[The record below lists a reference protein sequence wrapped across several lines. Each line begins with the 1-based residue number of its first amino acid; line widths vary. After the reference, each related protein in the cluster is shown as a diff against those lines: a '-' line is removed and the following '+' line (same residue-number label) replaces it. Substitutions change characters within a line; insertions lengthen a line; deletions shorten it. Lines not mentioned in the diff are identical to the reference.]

1 MSMIDEIYGGT
12 VGTQMASNK
21 PVFELIHVNDIRP
34 NKLNFFHIYDEEVQA
49 LANEIERE
57 NVNNGRV
64 YYQEDSDGKHYTLIG
79 GETRYRALLLLYNEG
94 RHDGMFP
101 MYIVRKPE
109 SEVEELSMIMGDNHQ
124 RYLSEED
131 KRVIIQNYEKVYEHY
146 KQKDKE
152 LDRQIKSAENPLQA
166 ELLEEKRC
174 IQKGTS
180 KRDWIVT
187 KTNFIN
193 RDGTNI
199 SGRQVQKYLTGE
211 FSGKEQKKEPAKK
224 PKEKATSESTNAIK
238 EVLKAVKQHLV
249 DVTDAGINITEKKL
263 TITYA
268 NIYDLDRILG
278 ALKDDEELNH
288 ITSSFIRAERSK

>member
-1 MSMIDEIYGGT
+1 MIDEIYDGRT
-12 VGTQMASNK
+12 VGAQMASNK
-21 PVFELIHVNDIRP
+21 PVFKLIHVKDIRP

-64 YYQEDSDGKHYTLIG
+64 YFQEDTDGKHYTLIG
-79 GETRYRALLLLYNEG
+79 GETRYRALLLLYQEG

-109 SEVEELSMIMGDNHQ
+109 SEVEEMAMIMGDNHQ
-124 RYLSEED
+124 RYLSEDD

-146 KQKDKE
+146 KIKDKE
-152 LDRQIKSAENPLQA
+152 LDRQIKSADPLRA
-166 ELLEEKRC
+166 ELLEEKRY

-180 KRDWIVT
+180 KRDWIAM

-211 FSGKEQKKEPAKK
+211 FSEKEPKKEPAKK
-224 PKEKATSESTNAIK
+224 QKIASGTTDAIK
-238 EVLKAVKQHLV
+238 EILKEVKQHII
-249 DVTDAGINITEKKL
+249 DVTDAGVTISEKKL

-268 NIYDLDRILG
+268 NIFDLDRILI
-278 ALKDDEELNH
+278 ALKEDEELNH
-288 ITSSFIRAERSK
+288 LTTAFIRAERSK

>member
-1 MSMIDEIYGGT
+1 MSMIDEIYDGRT
-12 VGTQMASNK
+12 VGAQMASNK
-21 PVFELIHVNDIRP
+21 PVFKLIHVKDIRP

-64 YYQEDSDGKHYTLIG
+64 YFQEDTDGKHYTLIG
-79 GETRYRALLLLYNEG
+79 GETRYRALLLLYQEG

-109 SEVEELSMIMGDNHQ
+109 SEVEEMAMIMGDNHQ
-124 RYLSEED
+124 RYLSEDD

-146 KQKDKE
+146 KIKDKE
-152 LDRQIKSAENPLQA
+152 LDRQIKSADPLRA
-166 ELLEEKRC
+166 ELLEEKRY

-180 KRDWIVT
+180 KRDWIAM

-211 FSGKEQKKEPAKK
+211 FSGKEPKKEPAKK
-224 PKEKATSESTNAIK
+224 QKTASGTTDAIK
-238 EVLKAVKQHLV
+238 EILKEVKQHII
-249 DVTDAGINITEKKL
+249 DVTDAGVTISEKKL

-268 NIYDLDRILG
+268 NIFDLDRILI
-278 ALKDDEELNH
+278 ALKEDEELNH
-288 ITSSFIRAERSK
+288 LTTAFIRAERSK

>member
-1 MSMIDEIYGGT
+1 MIDEIYDGRT
-12 VGTQMASNK
+12 VGAQMASNK
-21 PVFELIHVNDIRP
+21 PVFKLIHVKDIRP

-64 YYQEDSDGKHYTLIG
+64 YFQEDTDGKHYTLIG
-79 GETRYRALLLLYNEG
+79 GETRYRALLLLYQEG
-94 RHDGMFP
+94 QHDGMFP

-109 SEVEELSMIMGDNHQ
+109 SEVEEMAMIMGDNHQ
-124 RYLSEED
+124 RYLSEDD

-146 KQKDKE
+146 KIKDKE
-152 LDRQIKSAENPLQA
+152 LDRQIKSADPLRA
-166 ELLEEKRC
+166 ELLEEKRY

-180 KRDWIVT
+180 KRDWIAM

-211 FSGKEQKKEPAKK
+211 FSGKEPKKEPAKK
-224 PKEKATSESTNAIK
+224 QKTASGTTDAIK
-238 EVLKAVKQHLV
+238 EILKEVKQHII
-249 DVTDAGINITEKKL
+249 DVTDAGVTISEKKL

-268 NIYDLDRILG
+268 NIFDLDRILI
-278 ALKDDEELNH
+278 ALKEDEELNH
-288 ITSSFIRAERSK
+288 LTTAFIRAERSK

>member
-1 MSMIDEIYGGT
+1 MSMIDEIYDGT
-12 VGTQMASNK
+12 VGEQMASKK

-79 GETRYRALLLLYNEG
+79 GETRYRALLLLYKEG

-109 SEVEELSMIMGDNHQ
+109 SEVEEMAMIMGDNHQ

-152 LDRQIKSAENPLQA
+152 LDRQIKSAGSPLQV

-180 KRDWIVT
+180 KRDWIAT

-193 RDGTNI
+193 RDGT
-199 SGRQVQKYLTGE
+199 KTG
-211 FSGKEQKKEPAKK
+211 
-224 PKEKATSESTNAIK
+224 N
-238 EVLKAVKQHLV
+238 
-249 DVTDAGINITEKKL
+249 
-263 TITYA
+263 
-268 NIYDLDRILG
+268 
-278 ALKDDEELNH
+278 
-288 ITSSFIRAERSK
+288 

>member
-1 MSMIDEIYGGT
+1 MIDEIYDGRT
-12 VGTQMASNK
+12 VGAQMASNK
-21 PVFELIHVNDIRP
+21 PVFKLIHVKDIRP

-64 YYQEDSDGKHYTLIG
+64 YFQEDTDGKHYTLIG
-79 GETRYRALLLLYNEG
+79 GETRYRALLLLYQEG

-109 SEVEELSMIMGDNHQ
+109 SEVEEMAMIMGDNHQ
-124 RYLSEED
+124 RYLSEDD

-146 KQKDKE
+146 KIKDKE
-152 LDRQIKSAENPLQA
+152 LDRQIKSADPLRA
-166 ELLEEKRC
+166 ELLEEKRY

-180 KRDWIVT
+180 KRDWIAM

-211 FSGKEQKKEPAKK
+211 FSGKEPKKEPAKK
-224 PKEKATSESTNAIK
+224 QKTASGTTDAIK
-238 EVLKAVKQHLV
+238 EILKEVKQHII
-249 DVTDAGINITEKKL
+249 DVTDAGVTISEKKL

-268 NIYDLDRILG
+268 NIFDLDRILI
-278 ALKDDEELNH
+278 ALKEDEELNH
-288 ITSSFIRAERSK
+288 LTTAFIRAERSK

>member
-1 MSMIDEIYGGT
+1 M
-12 VGTQMASNK
+12 
-21 PVFELIHVNDIRP
+21 
-34 NKLNFFHIYDEEVQA
+34 
-49 LANEIERE
+49 
-57 NVNNGRV
+57 
-64 YYQEDSDGKHYTLIG
+64 
-79 GETRYRALLLLYNEG
+79 
-94 RHDGMFP
+94 
-101 MYIVRKPE
+101 
-109 SEVEELSMIMGDNHQ
+109 
-124 RYLSEED
+124 
-131 KRVIIQNYEKVYEHY
+131 
-146 KQKDKE
+146 
-152 LDRQIKSAENPLQA
+152 
-166 ELLEEKRC
+166 EEKRC

-180 KRDWIVT
+180 KRDWIAT

-224 PKEKATSESTNAIK
+224 PKEKATSESTNAM
-238 EVLKAVKQHLV
+238 LKAVKQHLV

-278 ALKDDEELNH
+278 ALKEDEELNH

>member
-1 MSMIDEIYGGT
+1 MIDEIYDGRT
-12 VGTQMASNK
+12 VGAQMASNK
-21 PVFELIHVNDIRP
+21 PVFKLIHVKDIRP

-64 YYQEDSDGKHYTLIG
+64 YFQEDTDGKHYTLIG
-79 GETRYRALLLLYNEG
+79 GETRYRALLLLYQEG

-109 SEVEELSMIMGDNHQ
+109 SEVEEMAMIMGDNHQ
-124 RYLSEED
+124 RYLSEDD

-146 KQKDKE
+146 KIKDKE
-152 LDRQIKSAENPLQA
+152 LDRQIKSADPLRA
-166 ELLEEKRC
+166 ELLEEKRY

-180 KRDWIVT
+180 KRDWIAM

-211 FSGKEQKKEPAKK
+211 FSGKEPKKEPAKK
-224 PKEKATSESTNAIK
+224 QKTASGTTDAIK
-238 EVLKAVKQHLV
+238 EILKEVKQHII
-249 DVTDAGINITEKKL
+249 DVTDAGVTISEKKL

-268 NIYDLDRILG
+268 NIFDLDRILI
-278 ALKDDEELNH
+278 ALKEDEYLNH
-288 ITSSFIRAERSK
+288 LTTAFIRAERSK